1 MAGRIERDKTQVA
14 SWACR
19 KPLIG
24 MALPLLHESP
34 SSAVDSHARL
44 FDQQTFIDVFLAYCQ
59 DSEAVGKKPVN
70 MPACKAAKIMATN

>member
-1 MAGRIERDKTQVA
+1 
-14 SWACR
+14 
-19 KPLIG
+19 

>member
-14 SWACR
+14 GRACR

-24 MALPLLHESP
+24 MALPLLHKSP
-34 SSAVDSHARL
+34 SSAVDSHARTL
-44 FDQQTFIDVFLAYCQ
+44 DQQAFIDVFLACCQ

-70 MPACKAAKIMATN
+70 MPACKAEKMVATD